1 MHSVYSMPQCTVQR
15 LHRLVTS
22 LLLWELHYGVQLMEH
37 HRGLWWTAQGGG
49 MIARCFRWG
58 YYIVS
63 GTLFCCSNRVLQMTF
78 YLILQKW
85 TFLAV
90 SAPCVSKP
98 LLVCLLIQT
107 TTFCCTAFL
116 SFQQT
121 NQSKTVTKGITLIKG
136 VFVLFVH
143 LVWATYHAWVAWLWA
158 LGQGLIGERRAQ
170 CASWHRTVYM
180 TEHRQ

>member
-1 MHSVYSMPQCTVQR
+1 MHSVYSMPQCTV
-15 LHRLVTS
+15 HRLVTS

-98 LLVCLLIQT
+98 LLVCLFIQT

-116 SFQQT
+116 FST
-121 NQSKTVTKGITLIKG
+121 DQSVQNGHKRNNINKRSLC
-136 VFVLFVH
+136 FVRPLGLGH
-143 LVWATYHAWVAWLWA
+143 LPCMSGLA
-158 LGQGLIGERRAQ
+158 LGSGPGADWREKSTVRFMTQD
-170 CASWHRTVYM
+170 SVHDRT
-180 TEHRQ
+180 